1 MANTPEVS
9 VGAPDCLGWRKV
21 TINGKTAGKARSLGE
36 FQELLHRAGLS
47 CGHPAHWRGGDST
60 VWPDRTVQRRTV
72 GGLMFAGFIAT
83 ACLLAWIGWMDCRNA
98 LTFGGR
104 LAGYS
109 VLAAAVVELAAAVA
123 TLDYWHKRE
132 KVYSGVVVLAGV
144 VIVFLCSASLLL
156 LQRGEYFT
164 GWTVIGISFLAGSV
178 LAGIEIIR
186 CRAWKGLRHP
196 KRIAIGALI
205 PTLLAS
211 INLAY
216 SQVYVPYATMP
227 LITSGAEIKGATR
240 AVEGAPLHVTVHVY
254 VKNDGRVPVYVLG
267 SIYWI
272 HGGTASDMSKSES
285 TADTLIYD
293 GEFVTPAGRE
303 LNPGELVAQDVVIEI
318 DDPRNLKDPKK
329 ADFEVLK
336 AQTEA
341 YVIRR
346 DRMTLAPDYEQ
357 SRATMKVLQ
366 REGKWRPEEPEN
378 AQYRN
383 DSDISNSSEILN
395 IARGRQH
402 INVWRVPSGDRS
414 RIDVAISPPGDKIA
428 FDPENPHYNKP
439 LIDKYGLSK
448 IRGSGDQA
456 PYEELLDKAR
466 STEEGSDS

>member
-1 MANTPEVS
+1 MANTPETT

-21 TINGKTAGKARSLGE
+21 TVNGKSAGKVRSPC
-36 FQELLHRAGLS
+36 ELHKLLERTGPPTRERIQWL
-47 CGHPAHWRGGDST
+47 GGDNT
-60 VWPDRTVQRRTV
+60 VWPDRTALRRTT
-72 GGLMFAGFIAT
+72 GSLMFLGFLST
-83 ACLLAWIGWMDCRNA
+83 ACLLTWIGWMDCRNA

-109 VLAAAVVELAAAVA
+109 VLAAAAVELAAAVA
-123 TLDYWHKRE
+123 ALDYWHKRE
-132 KVYSGVVVLAGV
+132 NRYSGSVVLAGV
-144 VIVFLCSASLLL
+144 VIVFLCSSSLLL
-156 LQRGEYFT
+156 LQIGEQFT
-164 GWTVIGISFLAGSV
+164 GWTVIAISLLLGSV
-178 LAGIEIIR
+178 VGAVELVR
-186 CRAWKGLRHP
+186 CRAWKGLRYP
-196 KRIAIGALI
+196 KRVAIGALV

-216 SQVYVPYATMP
+216 AQVYVPYATTP
-227 LITSGAEIKGATR
+227 LITSGAEIKGATQID
-240 AVEGAPLHVTVHVY
+240 EKAPMHVTVHVF

-267 SIYWI
+267 SIYWV
-272 HGGTASDMSKSES
+272 HGGTASDMSKKGS

-303 LNPGELVAQDVVIEI
+303 LNPGEEVAQDVVIEI

-329 ADFEVLK
+329 PDFEVLK
-336 AQTEA
+336 AQTEV

-346 DRMTLAPDYEQ
+346 DRMTLAPGYEQ
-357 SRATMKVLQ
+357 SRDTMEVLT
-366 REGKWRPEEPEN
+366 RKGKWHKEEPKN

-383 DSDISNSSEILN
+383 DSGISNSSEILN

-414 RIDVAISPPGDKIA
+414 RIDVAVSPPGDKIA
-428 FDPENPHYNKP
+428 FDTKNPHYNKP

-456 PYEELLDKAR
+456 PYKELLEQVR
-466 STEEGSDS
+466 SAEEGSGS